1 MPAGGGPTDSARRMG
16 GAELAGPRPVNVMW
30 GACVLFVLGLTGP
43 TGAGKG
49 VVAARLVKRGFV
61 CIDADR
67 EARAVVEPGSPC
79 LAALVRVFGAGIL
92 KGDGSLDRA
101 ELAKLAFAG
110 GRVAELNAT
119 THPFIRAR
127 IEYTLAELA
136 QQGAHYVVLDAPAL
150 FESGADRIC
159 DRVAAVLAPREDRL
173 ARIMRRDGLTL
184 EQAQGR
190 LSAQPDDSFYTQRA
204 DAVLQNGGDES
215 ALEREADRLYEAAAS
230 GRL

>member
-1 MPAGGGPTDSARRMG
+1 MDSARRAG
-16 GAELAGPRPVNVMW
+16 GVENAGVLPRGQRAMW

-49 VVAARLVKRGFV
+49 AVAARLAERGFV
-61 CIDADR
+61 RIDADQ

-79 LAALVRVFGAGIL
+79 LAALVRVFGAEIL
-92 KGDGSLDRA
+92 KEDGSLDRA
-101 ELAKLAFAG
+101 ALAKLAFAG

-119 THPFIRAR
+119 THPYIRAR

-136 QQGAHYVVLDAPAL
+136 QRGVHYVVLDAPAL

-159 DRVAAVLAPREDRL
+159 DRVAAVMAPAKDRL

-184 EQAQGR
+184 KQARER
-190 LSAQPDDSFYTQRA
+190 LLAQPEESFYTQRA

-215 ALEREADRLYEAAAS
+215 ALEREADRLYEAVAS